1 MGQSFCCQQI
11 FFERGFF
18 MAKKTAA
25 VATAEVTGAPA
36 EKKYMKPSEVVTFGI
51 GLFGVALL
59 TGWMPDYTTTF
70 FADFAFKGK
79 GFDSNQLST
88 IVSSVFGVAGFI
100 GAICELIIGMLVDRT
115 RTPLGKVKPWVGFG
129 AIPLAIVAM
138 LVFVAPDTSS
148 LSTATIWMFVIY
160 SLYTAVSCAVES
172 PSNCFGA
179 LCSPN
184 PKERSTAISISSFLR
199 SVGQSGGQ
207 VVIIVV
213 PLIMKALMGQQQYKN
228 AEGQGIDLIISTA
241 VCALGMI
248 IFVMIF
254 FVNNKERVPY
264 TNEKVSL
271 FESIKLV
278 FTNKNLLM
286 VSLTKLFGFGRG
298 VYGTVSL
305 YIAVYLLG
313 SKGLKLALMLPM
325 GIGTAVGTL
334 LVNFVLKKFS
344 TKKTY
349 ILFCIYGASA
359 LSILFLVSKGIGFN
373 SNLIIPFLILN
384 FFCGIQHGN
393 TNVTPNIMIAD
404 CIDEMEYKTGK
415 RQEGLAY
422 AGYGLFSKIAS
433 AFTKWLGPVL
443 VYKWSSYQF
452 STNPSVAYAT
462 QADATLNKFLA
473 IYTIIPAIFVIL
485 QFVPIL
491 FYDMV
496 GDKKD
501 RITAALAKKRSAEA
515 EGAALE
521 AELAEAA
528 KETPIETD
536 DSSTDDESVAE

>member
-1 MGQSFCCQQI
+1 
-11 FFERGFF
+11 
-18 MAKKTAA
+18 MAKIKADAASTQTA
-25 VATAEVTGAPA
+25 A
-36 EKKYMKPSEVVTFGI
+36 EKKYMKPSEIVTFGI

-59 TGWMPDYTTTF
+59 TGWMPDYTMTF

-79 GFDSNQLST
+79 GFDSAQLAAVVAT
-88 IVSSVFGVAGFI
+88 VFGAAGFV
-100 GAICELIIGMLVDRT
+100 GAICELVIGMLVDRT
-115 RTPLGKVKPWVGFG
+115 KTKLGKVKPWIGFG
-129 AIPLAIVAM
+129 AIPLAIISM
-138 LVFVAPDTSS
+138 LVFVAPNTSS
-148 LSTATIWMFVIY
+148 FTVATIWMFVIY
-160 SLYTAVSCAVES
+160 ALYTAVSCAVES
-172 PSNCFGA
+172 PANCFGA

-184 PKERSTAISISSFLR
+184 PKERSSAISIASFLR

-207 VVIIVV
+207 VIIIVV
-213 PLIMKALMGQQQYKN
+213 PALMKALMGQQQYKN

-241 VCALGMI
+241 VCALGMV

-254 FVNNKERVPY
+254 FANNKERVPY
-264 TNEKVSL
+264 TQEKVSL
-271 FESIKLV
+271 IESIKLV

-286 VSLTKLFGFGRG
+286 VSLTKLLGFGRG

-334 LVNFVLKKFS
+334 LVNFALKKFS

-349 ILFCIYGASA
+349 ILFCCYGASA
-359 LSILFLVSKGIGFN
+359 LAILYLVSKGIGFD
-373 SNLIIPFLILN
+373 SGLVIPFLVLN

-433 AFTKWLGPVL
+433 AFTKSLAPFL
-443 VYKWSSYQF
+443 VYTWSGYAF
-452 STNPSVAYAT
+452 SNSANIAYAP
-462 QADATLNKFLA
+462 QENSTLNKFLA
-473 IYTIIPAIFVIL
+473 IYTIIPAIFVVG
-485 QFVPIL
+485 QFIPIL

-496 GDKKD
+496 GEKKD
-501 RITAALAKKRSAEA
+501 RITAALAERRAQNAS
-515 EGAALE
+515 
-521 AELAEAA
+521 
-528 KETPIETD
+528 
-536 DSSTDDESVAE
+536 DEDNADEIAG

>member
-1 MGQSFCCQQI
+1 
-11 FFERGFF
+11 
-18 MAKKTAA
+18 MAKTKAA
-25 VATAEVTGAPA
+25 AAASTAPA
-36 EKKYMKPSEVVTFGI
+36 EKKYMKPSEIVTFGI

-59 TGWMPDYTTTF
+59 TGWMPDYTMTF
-70 FADFAFKGK
+70 FADFAFKGQ
-79 GFDSNQLST
+79 GFDSAQLAT
-88 IVSSVFGVAGFI
+88 IVSSVFGVAGVV
-100 GAICELIIGMLVDRT
+100 GAVCELVIGMLVDRT
-115 RTPLGKVKPWVGFG
+115 RTKLGKVKPWVGFG
-129 AIPLAIVAM
+129 AIPLAIISM
-138 LVFVAPDTSS
+138 LVFIAPNTSS
-148 LSTATIWMFVIY
+148 FTVATIWMFVIY
-160 SLYTAVSCAVES
+160 ALYTAISCAVES

-184 PKERSTAISISSFLR
+184 PKERSSAISIASFLR

-207 VVIIVV
+207 VVIIAV
-213 PLIMKALMGQQQYKN
+213 PAIMKAAMGQQQYKN

-241 VCALGMI
+241 VCALGMM

-254 FVNNKERVPY
+254 FANNKERVPY
-264 TNEKVSL
+264 TTEKVSL
-271 FESIKLV
+271 AESIKLV

-334 LVNFVLKKFS
+334 LVNLVLKKFS
-344 TKKTY
+344 TKKTF
-349 ILFCIYGASA
+349 ILFCVYGFSSMA
-359 LSILFLVSKGIGFN
+359 ILFFMSKGIGFN
-373 SNLIIPFLILN
+373 STLIVPFLILN

-433 AFTKWLGPVL
+433 AGTKWLAPML
-443 VYKWSSYQF
+443 VYTWSGYQF
-452 STNPSVAYAT
+452 SQSTNIAYADQT
-462 QADATLNKFLA
+462 NDVLMKFLA
-473 IYTIIPAIFVIL
+473 IYTIIPAAFVLL
-485 QFVPIL
+485 QAVPIF

-496 GDKKD
+496 GEKKD
-501 RITAALAKKRSAEA
+501 RITAALAERRAVANTE
-515 EGAALE
+515 
-521 AELAEAA
+521 
-528 KETPIETD
+528 ETD
-536 DSSTDDESVAE
+536 ETEDVSISENAE

>member
-1 MGQSFCCQQI
+1 
-11 FFERGFF
+11 
-18 MAKKTAA
+18 MAKTKAA
-25 VATAEVTGAPA
+25 AAASTAPA
-36 EKKYMKPSEVVTFGI
+36 EKKYMKPSEIVTFGI

-59 TGWMPDYTTTF
+59 TGWMPDYTMTF
-70 FADFAFKGK
+70 FADFAFKGQ
-79 GFDSNQLST
+79 GFDSAQLAT
-88 IVSSVFGVAGFI
+88 IVSSVFGVAGVV
-100 GAICELIIGMLVDRT
+100 GAVCELVIGMLVDRT
-115 RTPLGKVKPWVGFG
+115 RTELGKVKPWVGFG
-129 AIPLAIVAM
+129 AIPLAIISM
-138 LVFVAPDTSS
+138 LVFIAPNTSS
-148 LSTATIWMFVIY
+148 FTVATIWMFVIY
-160 SLYTAVSCAVES
+160 ALYTAISCAVES

-184 PKERSTAISISSFLR
+184 PKERSSAISIASFLR

-207 VVIIVV
+207 VVIIAV
-213 PLIMKALMGQQQYKN
+213 PAIMKAAMGQQQYKN

-241 VCALGMI
+241 VCALGMM

-254 FVNNKERVPY
+254 FANNKERVPY
-264 TNEKVSL
+264 TTEKVSL
-271 FESIKLV
+271 AESIKLV

-334 LVNFVLKKFS
+334 LVNLVLKKFS
-344 TKKTY
+344 TKKTF
-349 ILFCIYGASA
+349 ILFCVYGFSSMA
-359 LSILFLVSKGIGFN
+359 ILFFMSKGIGFN
-373 SNLIIPFLILN
+373 STLIVPFLILN

-433 AFTKWLGPVL
+433 AGTKWLAPML
-443 VYKWSSYQF
+443 VYTWSGYQF
-452 STNPSVAYAT
+452 SQSTNIAYADQT
-462 QADATLNKFLA
+462 NDVLMKFLA
-473 IYTIIPAIFVIL
+473 IYTIIPAAFVLL
-485 QFVPIL
+485 QAVPIF

-496 GDKKD
+496 GEKKD
-501 RITAALAKKRSAEA
+501 RITAALAERRSAANTE
-515 EGAALE
+515 
-521 AELAEAA
+521 
-528 KETPIETD
+528 ETD
-536 DSSTDDESVAE
+536 ETEDVSISENAE

>member
-1 MGQSFCCQQI
+1 
-11 FFERGFF
+11 
-18 MAKKTAA
+18 MAVHKTTA
-25 VATAEVTGAPA
+25 VGTA
-36 EKKYMKPSEVVTFGI
+36 EKKYMKPSEIVTFGI

-59 TGWMPDYTTTF
+59 TGWMPDYTMTF
-70 FADFAFKGK
+70 FADFAFKGQ
-79 GFDSNQLST
+79 GFDSAQLATTVST
-88 IVSSVFGVAGFI
+88 VFGVAGII
-100 GAICELIIGMLVDRT
+100 GAVCELVIGMLVDRT
-115 RTPLGKVKPWVGFG
+115 RTKLGKVKPWVGFG
-129 AIPLAIVAM
+129 AIPLALISM
-138 LVFVAPDTSS
+138 LVFIAPNTSS
-148 LSTATIWMFVIY
+148 FTIATIWMFVIY
-160 SLYTAVSCAVES
+160 ALYTAISCAVES

-184 PKERSTAISISSFLR
+184 PKERSSAISIASFLR

-213 PLIMKALMGQQQYKN
+213 PVIMKALMGNQQYKN
-228 AEGQGIDLIISTA
+228 AEGQGLDLIISTA
-241 VCALGMI
+241 VCALGMM

-254 FVNNKERVPY
+254 FANNKERVPY
-264 TNEKVSL
+264 TAEKVSL
-271 FESIKLV
+271 LESIKLV

-334 LVNFVLKKFS
+334 LVNLVLKKFS
-344 TKKTY
+344 TKTTY
-349 ILFCIYGASA
+349 ILFCVYGASSMA
-359 LSILFLVSKGIGFN
+359 ILFLLSKGIGFN
-373 SNLIIPFLILN
+373 STLIIPFLILN

-433 AFTKWLGPVL
+433 AGTKWLAPML
-443 VYKWSSYQF
+443 VYSWSGYQF
-452 STNPSVAYAT
+452 SQSANIAYADQT
-462 QADATLNKFLA
+462 DDVLMKFLA
-473 IYTIIPAIFVIL
+473 IYTIIPAIFVLL
-485 QFVPIL
+485 QFIPIL

-496 GDKKD
+496 GEKKD
-501 RITAALAKKRSAEA
+501 KITAELSKRRA
-515 EGAALE
+515 
-521 AELAEAA
+521 AELADDDDA
-528 KETPIETD
+528 D
-536 DSSTDDESVAE
+536 DSDADDSVDQIAE

>member
-1 MGQSFCCQQI
+1 
-11 FFERGFF
+11 
-18 MAKKTAA
+18 MAKTKSAA
-25 VATAEVTGAPA
+25 AASTAPA
-36 EKKYMKPSEVVTFGI
+36 EKKYMKPSEIVTFGI

-59 TGWMPDYTTTF
+59 TGWMPDYTMTF
-70 FADFAFKGK
+70 FADFAFKGQ
-79 GFDSNQLST
+79 GFDSAQLAT
-88 IVSSVFGVAGFI
+88 IVSSVFGVAGVV
-100 GAICELIIGMLVDRT
+100 GAVCELVIGMLVDRT
-115 RTPLGKVKPWVGFG
+115 RTELGKVKPWVGFG
-129 AIPLAIVAM
+129 AIPLAIISM
-138 LVFVAPDTSS
+138 LVFIAPNTSS
-148 LSTATIWMFVIY
+148 FTVATIWMFVIY
-160 SLYTAVSCAVES
+160 ALYTAISCAVES

-184 PKERSTAISISSFLR
+184 PKERSSAISIASFLR

-207 VVIIVV
+207 VVIIAV
-213 PLIMKALMGQQQYKN
+213 PAIMKAAMGQQQYKN

-241 VCALGMI
+241 VCALGMM

-254 FVNNKERVPY
+254 FANNKERVPY
-264 TNEKVSL
+264 TTEKVSL
-271 FESIKLV
+271 AESIKLV

-334 LVNFVLKKFS
+334 LVNLVLKKFS
-344 TKKTY
+344 TKKTF
-349 ILFCIYGASA
+349 ILFCVYGFSSMA
-359 LSILFLVSKGIGFN
+359 ILFFMSKGIGFN
-373 SNLIIPFLILN
+373 STLIVPFLILN

-433 AFTKWLGPVL
+433 AGTKWLAPML
-443 VYKWSSYQF
+443 VYTWSGYQF
-452 STNPSVAYAT
+452 SQSTNIAYADQT
-462 QADATLNKFLA
+462 NDVLMKFLA
-473 IYTIIPAIFVIL
+473 IYTIIPAAFVLL
-485 QFVPIL
+485 QAVPIF

-496 GDKKD
+496 GEKKD
-501 RITAALAKKRSAEA
+501 RITAALAERRSAANTE
-515 EGAALE
+515 
-521 AELAEAA
+521 
-528 KETPIETD
+528 ETD
-536 DSSTDDESVAE
+536 ETEDVSISENAE

>member
-1 MGQSFCCQQI
+1 
-11 FFERGFF
+11 
-18 MAKKTAA
+18 MAKKKAA
-25 VATAEVTGAPA
+25 VATANAPA
-36 EKKYMKPSEVVTFGI
+36 EKKYMKPSEIVTFGI

-59 TGWMPDYTTTF
+59 TGWMPDYTMTF

-79 GFDSNQLST
+79 GFDPSQLASV
-88 IVSSVFGVAGFI
+88 VSLVFGVAGVV
-100 GAICELIIGMLVDRT
+100 GAICELVIGVLVDRT
-115 RTPLGKVKPWVGFG
+115 RTSLGKVKPWVGFG
-129 AIPLAIVAM
+129 AIPLALVSM
-138 LVFVAPDTSS
+138 LVFVAPNTTSFT
-148 LSTATIWMFVIY
+148 LATIWMFVIY
-160 SLYTAVSCAVES
+160 AIYTAVSCAVES

-184 PKERSTAISISSFLR
+184 PKERSSAISIASFLR

-213 PLIMKALMGQQQYKN
+213 PALMKLLMGQQQYKN

-241 VCALGMI
+241 ICALGMV

-254 FVNNKERVPY
+254 FANNKERVPY
-264 TNEKVSL
+264 TTEKVSL
-271 FESIKLV
+271 VESIKLV

-344 TKKTY
+344 TKQTY
-349 ILFCIYGASA
+349 ILFCVYGASA
-359 LSILFLVSKGIGFN
+359 LAILFLVSKGIGFN
-373 SNLIIPFLILN
+373 STLIVPFLILN
-384 FFCGIQHGN
+384 FFAGIQHGN

-433 AFTKWLGPVL
+433 AGTKYLAPFL
-443 VYKWSSYQF
+443 VYTWSGYKF
-452 STNPSVAYAT
+452 STSATVAYAE
-462 QADATLNKFLA
+462 QSNDVLMKFLA
-473 IYTIIPAIFVIL
+473 IYTIIPAIFVLL

-496 GDKKD
+496 GEKKD
-501 RITAALAKKRSAEA
+501 RITAALLEKREAEA
-515 EGAALE
+515 K
-521 AELAEAA
+521 AEA
-528 KETPIETD
+528 D
-536 DSSTDDESVAE
+536 AEEVVEDIAEDIAE

>member
-1 MGQSFCCQQI
+1 
-11 FFERGFF
+11 
-18 MAKKTAA
+18 MAKTKAATAA
-25 VATAEVTGAPA
+25 STAPA
-36 EKKYMKPSEVVTFGI
+36 EKKYMKPSEIVTFGI

-59 TGWMPDYTTTF
+59 TGWMPDYTMTF
-70 FADFAFKGK
+70 FADFAFKGQ
-79 GFDSNQLST
+79 GFDSAQLAT
-88 IVSSVFGVAGFI
+88 IVSSVFGVAGVV
-100 GAICELIIGMLVDRT
+100 GAVCELVIGMLVDRT
-115 RTPLGKVKPWVGFG
+115 RTKLGKVKPWVGFG
-129 AIPLAIVAM
+129 AIPLAIISM
-138 LVFVAPDTSS
+138 LVFIAPNTSS
-148 LSTATIWMFVIY
+148 FTVATIWMFVIY
-160 SLYTAVSCAVES
+160 ALYTAISCAVES

-184 PKERSTAISISSFLR
+184 PKERSSAISIASFLR

-207 VVIIVV
+207 VVIIAV
-213 PLIMKALMGQQQYKN
+213 PAIMKAAMGQQQYKN

-241 VCALGMI
+241 VCALGMM

-254 FVNNKERVPY
+254 FANNKERVPY
-264 TNEKVSL
+264 TTEKVSL
-271 FESIKLV
+271 AESIKLV

-334 LVNFVLKKFS
+334 LVNLVLKKFS
-344 TKKTY
+344 TKKTF
-349 ILFCIYGASA
+349 ILFCVYGFSSMA
-359 LSILFLVSKGIGFN
+359 ILFFMSKGIGFN
-373 SNLIIPFLILN
+373 STLIVPFLILN

-433 AFTKWLGPVL
+433 AGTKWLAPML
-443 VYKWSSYQF
+443 VYTWSGYQF
-452 STNPSVAYAT
+452 SQSTNIAYADQT
-462 QADATLNKFLA
+462 NDVLMKFLA
-473 IYTIIPAIFVIL
+473 IYTIIPAAFVLL
-485 QFVPIL
+485 QAVPIF

-496 GDKKD
+496 GEKKD
-501 RITAALAKKRSAEA
+501 RITAALAERR
-515 EGAALE
+515 AAANTE
-521 AELAEAA
+521 
-528 KETPIETD
+528 ETD
-536 DSSTDDESVAE
+536 ETEDVSISENAE

>member
-1 MGQSFCCQQI
+1 
-11 FFERGFF
+11 
-18 MAKKTAA
+18 MAKTQESAQA
-25 VATAEVTGAPA
+25 VATA
-36 EKKYMKPSEVVTFGI
+36 EKKYMKPSEIVTFGI

-59 TGWMPDYTTTF
+59 TGWMPDYTMTF

-79 GFDSNQLST
+79 GFDSAQLAT
-88 IVSSVFGVAGFI
+88 VVSSVFGVAGVV
-100 GAICELIIGMLVDRT
+100 GAICELVIGMLVDRT
-115 RTPLGKVKPWVGFG
+115 RTSLGKVKPWVGFG
-129 AIPLAIVAM
+129 AIPLAIISM
-138 LVFVAPDTSS
+138 LVFTAPNTSS
-148 LSTATIWMFVIY
+148 FTVATIWMFVIY
-160 SLYTAVSCAVES
+160 ALYTAISCAVES

-184 PKERSTAISISSFLR
+184 PKERSTAISIASFLR

-213 PLIMKALMGQQQYKN
+213 PVIMKALMGQQQYKN

-241 VCALGMI
+241 VCALGMF

-254 FVNNKERVPY
+254 FANNKERVPY
-264 TNEKVSL
+264 TKEKVSL
-271 FESIKLV
+271 IESIKLV
-278 FTNKNLLM
+278 FTNKNLLL

-313 SKGLKLALMLPM
+313 SKDLKLALMLPM

-334 LVNFVLKKFS
+334 LVNLVLKKFS
-344 TKKTY
+344 TKKTF
-349 ILFCIYGASA
+349 ILFCVYGTSSLAILYF
-359 LSILFLVSKGIGFN
+359 LSRGIGFN
-373 SNLIIPFLILN
+373 STLTIPFLILN

-433 AFTKWLGPVL
+433 AGTKWLAPTL
-443 VYKWSSYQF
+443 VYTWSRYQF
-452 STNPSVAYAT
+452 SQSANIAYAT
-462 QADATLNKFLA
+462 QSDDTLNRFLA
-473 IYTIIPAIFVIL
+473 IYTIIPAIFVFL
-485 QFVPIL
+485 QFLPIL

-496 GDKKD
+496 GEKKE
-501 RITAALAKKRSAEA
+501 RITAALAEKRAQNAEA
-515 EGAALE
+515 EGDAGS
-521 AELAEAA
+521 
-528 KETPIETD
+528 D
-536 DSSTDDESVAE
+536 DSNVEIAE

>member
-1 MGQSFCCQQI
+1 
-11 FFERGFF
+11 
-18 MAKKTAA
+18 MAKTKAA
-25 VATAEVTGAPA
+25 AAASTAPA
-36 EKKYMKPSEVVTFGI
+36 EKKYMKPSEIVTFGI

-59 TGWMPDYTTTF
+59 TGWMPDYTMTF
-70 FADFAFKGK
+70 FADFAFKGQ
-79 GFDSNQLST
+79 GFDSAQLAT
-88 IVSSVFGVAGFI
+88 IVSSVFGVAGVV
-100 GAICELIIGMLVDRT
+100 GAVCELVIGMLVDRT
-115 RTPLGKVKPWVGFG
+115 RTELGKVKPWVGFG
-129 AIPLAIVAM
+129 AIPLAIISM
-138 LVFVAPDTSS
+138 LVFIAPNTSS
-148 LSTATIWMFVIY
+148 FTVATIWMFVIY
-160 SLYTAVSCAVES
+160 ALYTAISCAVES

-184 PKERSTAISISSFLR
+184 PKERSSAISIASFLR

-207 VVIIVV
+207 VVIIAV
-213 PLIMKALMGQQQYKN
+213 PAIMKAAMGQQQYKN

-241 VCALGMI
+241 VCALGMM

-254 FVNNKERVPY
+254 FANNKERVPY
-264 TNEKVSL
+264 TTEKVSL
-271 FESIKLV
+271 AESIKLV

-334 LVNFVLKKFS
+334 LVNLVLKKFS
-344 TKKTY
+344 TKKTF
-349 ILFCIYGASA
+349 ILFCVYGFSSMA
-359 LSILFLVSKGIGFN
+359 ILFFMSKGIGFN
-373 SNLIIPFLILN
+373 STLIVPFLILN

-433 AFTKWLGPVL
+433 AGTKWLAPML
-443 VYKWSSYQF
+443 VYTWSGYQF
-452 STNPSVAYAT
+452 SQSTNIAYADQT
-462 QADATLNKFLA
+462 NDVLMKFLA
-473 IYTIIPAIFVIL
+473 IYTIIPAAFVLL
-485 QFVPIL
+485 QAVPIF

-496 GDKKD
+496 GEKKD
-501 RITAALAKKRSAEA
+501 RITAALAERR
-515 EGAALE
+515 AAANTE
-521 AELAEAA
+521 
-528 KETPIETD
+528 ETD
-536 DSSTDDESVAE
+536 ETEDVSISENAE

>member
-1 MGQSFCCQQI
+1 MFLL
-11 FFERGFF
+11 FLWKRGIF
-18 MAKKTAA
+18 MAKKKAAA
-25 VATAEVTGAPA
+25 VSDGTPA
-36 EKKYMKPSEVVTFGI
+36 SKKYMKSSEIVTFGI

-59 TGWMPDYTTTF
+59 SGWMPDYTMTF
-70 FADFAFKGK
+70 FADFAFKGR
-79 GFDSNQLST
+79 GFDSSQLAM
-88 IVSSVFGVAGFI
+88 IVSTVFGVAGFV
-100 GAICELIIGMLVDRT
+100 GAVCELVIGILVDRT
-115 RTPLGKVKPWVGFG
+115 RTKMGKVKPWIGFG
-129 AIPLAIVAM
+129 AIPFALVAM
-138 LVFVAPDTSS
+138 LVFMPPKTNSFTA
-148 LSTATIWMFVIY
+148 ATIWMFVIY
-160 SLYTAVSCAVES
+160 SLYIAVSCAVES
-172 PSNCFGA
+172 PANCFGA

-184 PKERSTAISISSFLR
+184 PSERSSAISIASFLR

-213 PLIMKALMGQQQYKN
+213 PLIMKLLMGQQQYKN

-254 FVNNKERVPY
+254 FANNEERVPY
-264 TNEKVSL
+264 TTEKVSL
-271 FESIKLV
+271 IESVKLV

-334 LVNFVLKKFS
+334 LVNFALKKFS

-349 ILFCIYGASA
+349 ILFCVYGASTLA
-359 LSILFLVSKGIGFN
+359 ILYFVSRGIGFN
-373 SNLIIPFLILN
+373 SSLIVPFLILN

-422 AGYGLFSKIAS
+422 AGFGLFSKIAS
-433 AFTKWLGPVL
+433 ALTKWLAPVL
-443 VYKWSSYQF
+443 VYTWSNYQF
-452 STNPSVAYAT
+452 STSANIAYAT
-462 QADATLNKFLA
+462 QTDSTLNRFLA
-473 IYTIIPAIFVIL
+473 IYTIIPAVFVVL

-496 GDKKD
+496 GDKKKM
-501 RITAALAKKRSAEA
+501 ITEALIERREKESEDNSQETADAAAAE
-515 EGAALE
+515 
-521 AELAEAA
+521 
-528 KETPIETD
+528 
-536 DSSTDDESVAE
+536 